1 MNILCRRRVM
11 FVTDFKLN
19 GKFSFRLN
27 LQEHQTPII
36 LRVFVIAAA
45 AAKILIRVFIRC
57 VKFNLFV
64 NFFSNIF
71 QFFFRSAKSKLWID
85 TRVDWSVLE
94 CIASLNIHFP
104 NSNANEAKVNKAN
117 SFFAEQDSDTRF
129 LRTFWFRHFSRDWL
143 CILKTKT
150 KVYVH
155 EK

>member
-1 MNILCRRRVM
+1 MYIVTDQMNILCRRRVM

-64 NFFSNIF
+64 NFFF
-71 QFFFRSAKSKLWID
+71 GLQ
-85 TRVDWSVLE
+85 
-94 CIASLNIHFP
+94 
-104 NSNANEAKVNKAN
+104 KVNY
-117 SFFAEQDSDTRF
+117 E
-129 LRTFWFRHFSRDWL
+129 
-143 CILKTKT
+143 
-150 KVYVH
+150 
-155 EK
+155 

>member
-1 MNILCRRRVM
+1 MYIVTDQMNILCRRRVM

-64 NFFSNIF
+64 NFFSGL
-71 QFFFRSAKSKLWID
+71 Q
-85 TRVDWSVLE
+85 
-94 CIASLNIHFP
+94 
-104 NSNANEAKVNKAN
+104 KVNY
-117 SFFAEQDSDTRF
+117 E
-129 LRTFWFRHFSRDWL
+129 
-143 CILKTKT
+143 
-150 KVYVH
+150 
-155 EK
+155 